1 MDQPFPLP
9 EISLQIYQ
17 ALLVAQATPSLLS
30 AKAQSVNWR
39 SPEKQ
44 TWFLQKFVG
53 WIQDAK
59 TVEALRDRVRQ
70 AMTLFFSPEYFAGP
84 DYISLLEAIAPYPRL
99 QAEPENCVVPNTIA
113 LLLLDVENL
122 KLSAAVEEFLQQ
134 LCPHPITVKIAF
146 GDWKK
151 LGKYDVEFHN
161 RQYQLV
167 QVPAGQDHAD
177 VKMAAVGSSLFVHY
191 PNVRAAF
198 VCSSDGALQNL
209 CNELSA
215 RGLRVFAVK
224 QHGEIVAIEDYNSH
238 QRYTYPPADTLPSL
252 STVGQW
258 LRSLLHEQQK
268 TTGRVWLPLTDALSL
283 LSDRHKVDLR
293 NLLQV
298 KVPPTSLESW
308 LHEQSDLVFYSDADS
323 KEYLTLFDPDFAP
336 PKTTSPASSR
346 PVSLDI
352 LEQQLVVLSRMFYQA
367 HPGEKLTLGKL
378 GQTYLETFGQNVSD
392 VLKTQQS
399 ELPFLSFLKSRSS
412 FSLLQ
417 EQQQWI
423 VALVETVHPDQEPSA
438 EAIAPQSIT
447 QSSSQSAS
455 QSAATTGKI
464 TPQQFEQAL
473 INAIKQNLKVEKQ
486 SAVPIEVIAKV
497 LSDRFHKGVS
507 QILKE
512 DLQQTGTF
520 IKFLQSHSKLQ
531 VTQSGKRW
539 LVAIAPSN

>member
-1 MDQPFPLP
+1 MDQPFSPS
-9 EISLQIYQ
+9 EISRQIYQ
-17 ALLVAQATPSLLS
+17 ALLAAQATPSQLS

-44 TWFLQKFVG
+44 AWFLQKFVG
-53 WIQDAK
+53 WLQDVQ
-59 TVEALRDRVRQ
+59 TLEALRDRVRQ
-70 AMTLFFSPEYFAGP
+70 AMTLFFSPEYFASSG
-84 DYISLLEAIAPYPRL
+84 YISLMEAIAPYPRPP
-99 QAEPENCVVPNTIA
+99 AEPENCVVPNTIA

-224 QHGEIVAIEDYNSH
+224 QHGEIVAIEDYSSH
-238 QRYTYPPADTLPSL
+238 QRYTYPPADTLPPL

-258 LRSLLHEQQK
+258 LRSLLQEHQK
-268 TTGRVWLPLTDALSL
+268 TTGRVWLPIAEALSL
-283 LSDRHKVDLR
+283 LSDRHQVDLPS
-293 NLLQV
+293 LLQV

-308 LHEQSDLVFYSDADS
+308 LQEQDNLVFYTGDDQQR
-323 KEYLTLFDPDFAP
+323 YLTLFDPNFAP
-336 PKTTSPASSR
+336 PKPTPPISNG
-346 PVSLDI
+346 PVSPDI
-352 LEQQLVVLSRMFYQA
+352 LEQQLVVLSRMFYLA
-367 HPGEKLTLGKL
+367 HPGEKLTVGKL
-378 GQTYLETFGQNVSD
+378 GHSYRETFGQKVSD
-392 VLKTQQS
+392 VLKAQQS
-399 ELPFLSFLKSRSS
+399 ELSFLSFLKSRSS

-423 VALVETVHPDQEPSA
+423 VALVETVEPSKEASA
-438 EAIAPQSIT
+438 EAIAPQNVAQNTS
-447 QSSSQSAS
+447 QSSAQGTAKP
-455 QSAATTGKI
+455 GKV

-473 INAIKQNLKVEKQ
+473 INAIKQQLQSEKLSAAPIDVIGGNLSKQ
-486 SAVPIEVIAKV
+486 FNKS
-497 LSDRFHKGVS
+497 VS
-507 QILKE
+507 KILKQ
-512 DLQQTGTF
+512 DLKQTGTF
-520 IKFLQSHSKLQ
+520 LKFLRAHAKLK

-539 LVAIAPSN
+539 LVAIAPGS

>member
-1 MDQPFPLP
+1 MDQPFSPS
-9 EISLQIYQ
+9 EISRQIYQ
-17 ALLVAQATPSLLS
+17 ALLSAQATPSLLS
-30 AKAQSVNWR
+30 PKARSVDWR

-44 TWFLQKFVG
+44 AWFLQKFVG
-53 WIQDAK
+53 WIQDAV

-84 DYISLLEAIAPYPRL
+84 DYISLLEAIAPYPRP

-238 QRYTYPPADTLPSL
+238 QRYTYPPADTLPPL
-252 STVGQW
+252 STVSQW
-258 LRSLLHEQQK
+258 LRSLLQEQQK
-268 TTGRVWLPLTDALSL
+268 TTGRVWLPIAEVLRL
-283 LSDRHKVDLR
+283 LSDRHTVDLPS
-293 NLLQV
+293 LLEV
-298 KVPPTSLESW
+298 KVPPISLESW
-308 LHEQSDLVFYSDADS
+308 LHEQSNLVFYSGADQQG
-323 KEYLTLFDPDFAP
+323 YLTLFDPG
-336 PKTTSPASSR
+336 SPAPAPSLSTSGA
-346 PVSLDI
+346 VSLEI
-352 LEQQLVVLSRMFYQA
+352 LEQQLALLTRMFYHT
-367 HPGEKLTLGKL
+367 HPGEQLPLGKL
-378 GQTYLETFGQNVSD
+378 GQVYRTTFGQNVSD
-392 VLKTQQS
+392 ILKVQQS
-399 ELPFLSFLKSRSS
+399 ELSFLSFLKSRSS

-417 EQQQWI
+417 DQQQWI
-423 VALVETVHPDQEPSA
+423 VALVETVEPA
-438 EAIAPQSIT
+438 RAAQPEAIAPQG
-447 QSSSQSAS
+447 AS
-455 QSAATTGKI
+455 PNPSKANKI
-464 TPQQFEQAL
+464 TPKQFEQAL
-473 INAIKQNLKVEKQ
+473 INTIQQHLQADQL
-486 SAVPIEVIAKV
+486 SGVPIEVIAST
-497 LSDRFHKGVS
+497 LGDRFQKGVS

-512 DLQQTGTF
+512 DLHQAGTF
-520 IKFLQSHSKLQ
+520 LKFLQSHANLK

-539 LVAIAPSN
+539 LVAIAPGH

>member
-1 MDQPFPLP
+1 MDQPFSPS
-9 EISLQIYQ
+9 EISRQIYQ
-17 ALLVAQATPSLLS
+17 ALLAAQATPSLLS
-30 AKAQSVNWR
+30 PKARSVDWR

-44 TWFLQKFVG
+44 AWFLQKFVG
-53 WIQDAK
+53 WIQDAV

-84 DYISLLEAIAPYPRL
+84 DYISLLEAIAPYPRS

-252 STVGQW
+252 STVSQW
-258 LRSLLHEQQK
+258 LRSLLQEQQK
-268 TTGRVWLPLTDALSL
+268 TTGRVWLPLTDVLRL
-283 LSDRHKVDLR
+283 LSDRHTVDLPS
-293 NLLQV
+293 LLEV
-298 KVPPTSLESW
+298 KVPPISLDSW
-308 LHEQSDLVFYSDADS
+308 LHEQSELVFYTDDDQQG
-323 KEYLTLFDPDFAP
+323 YLTLFDPDFTH
-336 PKTTSPASSR
+336 PKTPPTLGAI
-346 PVSLDI
+346 SLEI
-352 LEQQLVVLSRMFYQA
+352 FEQQLIVLSRMFYQA
-367 HPGEKLTLGKL
+367 HPEERLTVGKL
-378 GQTYLETFGQNVSD
+378 GHTYRETFGQKVSD
-392 VLKTQQS
+392 VLKVQQS
-399 ELPFLSFLKSRSS
+399 ELSFLSFLKSRGS

-417 EQQQWI
+417 DQQQWI
-423 VALVETVHPDQEPSA
+423 VALVETVEPARENSA
-438 EAIAPQSIT
+438 EAIASQGT
-447 QSSSQSAS
+447 SSNSSKAS
-455 QSAATTGKI
+455 KVTLK
-464 TPQQFEQAL
+464 QFEQAL
-473 INAIKQNLKVEKQ
+473 INAIKQNLKVERQ

-507 QILKE
+507 QILRE

-520 IKFLQSHSKLQ
+520 IKFLHSHSKLQ
-531 VTQSGKRW
+531 VTYTGKRW
-539 LVAIAPSN
+539 LVAIAPGH